1 MNLHSISFRVLIS
14 FHSISPL
21 PGLRFSLS
29 YGNEWTCFEE
39 QPLRGM
45 YFTPNGEAELAYP
58 KLRCDALHK
67 SDAVIY
73 TGQTKNRFHIF
84 RIGIFFSS
92 VNYHSLG
99 GIIHLPRSFYCLTV
113 PVKQFLYLDLLL
125 FATFDDLKYVYVCF
139 VYSFQD
145 RHTPSRYSCK
155 IFVPFD
161 NCSKTRE
168 IINLIGKTG

>member
-1 MNLHSISFRVLIS
+1 MSEHASRSSLSAVCILRPTEKLSSPILNYAVMRSINQTQLFTRAKRKTAFISF
-14 FHSISPL
+14 
-21 PGLRFSLS
+21 
-29 YGNEWTCFEE
+29 
-39 QPLRGM
+39 
-45 YFTPNGEAELAYP
+45 ELE
-58 KLRCDALHK
+58 
-67 SDAVIY
+67 
-73 TGQTKNRFHIF
+73 F
-84 RIGIFFSS
+84 FFSS

-99 GIIHLPRSFYCLTV
+99 GITHLPRSFCCLTV

-125 FATFDDLKYVYVCF
+125 FATFDDLKYVYPCF

-145 RHTPSRYSCK
+145 WHTLSRYSYK